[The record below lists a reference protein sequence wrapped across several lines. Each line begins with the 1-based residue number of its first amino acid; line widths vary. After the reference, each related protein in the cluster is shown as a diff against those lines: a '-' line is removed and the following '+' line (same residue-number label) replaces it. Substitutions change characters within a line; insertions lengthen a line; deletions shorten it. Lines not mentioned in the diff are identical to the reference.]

1 MTQPFN
7 LADLSAPDVVEPL
20 DYESALAEMLVHLR
34 DLNPAYSAT
43 VESDPLDAE
52 LEATAYRELLLRNR
66 VNQAAKSVMLPHAVG
81 SDLDNLGALF
91 NVARLV
97 VTPADDTLV
106 PPQDAV
112 MEDDSSFRR
121 RVQLKLEA
129 ISTAGSRESYI
140 YHALTASANVR
151 DAVALSP
158 NPCEVDLVI
167 MARGSGGHA
176 DLPTQTAVANAISA
190 DKVRPLG
197 DRVTVRT
204 ANIVDYGITAKLYI
218 ATGPDA
224 QMVRQSAIAALEKLL
239 SISNPIGFDIR
250 RSALFA
256 ALHQPGVV
264 AVNLTEPAADIVV
277 GNDQAA
283 SLTTL
288 NISAEIVS

>member
-1 MTQPFN
+1 MTQPIN

-20 DYESALAEMLVHLR
+20 DYEGALAEMLAHLR
-34 DLNPAYSAT
+34 DLNPAYTAT
-43 VESDPLDAE
+43 VESDPLYAE

-81 SDLDNLGALF
+81 GDLDNLGALF
-91 NVARLV
+91 NVVRLV
-97 VTPADDTLV
+97 VTPADDTQV
-106 PPQDAV
+106 PPREAV
-112 MEDDSSFRR
+112 MEDDPSFRR
-121 RVQLKLEA
+121 RIQLKLEA
-129 ISTAGSRESYI
+129 VSTAGSRESYI
-140 YHALTASANVR
+140 FHALSASANVR
-151 DAVALSP
+151 DAAALSP
-158 NPCEVDLVI
+158 NPCEVDLII

-176 DLPTQTAVANAISA
+176 DQPTQTAVADAISA
-190 DKVRPLG
+190 EKVRPLG
-197 DRVTVRT
+197 DRVTVRS
-204 ANIVDYGITAKLYI
+204 ANIIDYAITAKLYI

-224 QMVRQSAIAALEKLL
+224 ELVRQSAVGALEKLL
-239 SISNPIGFDIR
+239 NVSRPIGFDIR

-264 AVNLTEPAADIVV
+264 AVNLTEPAADIAV